1 MFTKYIYFITI
12 SAKIY
17 YLVYPHLF
25 FSFEA
30 KLHITT
36 QVFFAVTCDK
46 WQYCLN
52 VSEMVTFLFIS
63 GYGDSAGK

>member
-1 MFTKYIYFITI
+1 MP
-12 SAKIY
+12 S
-17 YLVYPHLF
+17 PS

-30 KLHITT
+30 KLHIATW
-36 QVFFAVTCDK
+36 VFFAVTCDK
-46 WQYCLN
+46 LQYCLN